1 MEKVTTALGYYL
13 NIVRDNLRLNPQSE
27 GEIISELET
36 RIEDEYFLN
45 PGTAR
50 AKDKAPPTV

>member
-1 MEKVTTALGYYL
+1 MTTALGYYL